1 MKANKGQILEQ
12 YFNAK
17 QQMDE
22 LAKEVESLREL
33 IKDFGDCTANG
44 YRSFVDEQERRSISL
59 TDIEK
64 KDSDLYKVLVQ
75 KELVKQNRIIIVKV
89 KRV

>member
-1 MKANKGQILEQ
+1 MNKGQILEQ
-12 YFNAK
+12 YFNTK
-17 QQMDE
+17 EKLDS
-22 LAKEVESLREL
+22 LSKEVESLRNI

-59 TDIEK
+59 LDIEK
-64 KDSDLYKVLVQ
+64 KDQGIYKSLLDKQ
-75 KELVKQNRIIIVKV
+75 LVKTNTILIVKV

>member
-1 MKANKGQILEQ
+1 MKTNKGEILEQ
-12 YFNAK
+12 YFLK
-17 QQMDE
+17 KLE
-22 LAKEVESLREL
+22 LESLEKSVNSLRDM
-33 IKDFGDCTANG
+33 IKEFGDCTANG
-44 YRSFVDEQERRSISL
+44 YRSFIDEQERRSISVV
-59 TDIEK
+59 DIEK

>member
-22 LAKEVESLREL
+22 LAKQVESLREL